1 MDIEKIINIIVLA
14 VIVLCFLILLFFRLG
29 KLFRQLAT
37 AKSYK
42 EAKEAVQDFVEDI
55 KEIAN
60 DDKFENVRNF
70 TVNLIINI
78 IENGDN
84 FNIREIL
91 GGVKE
96 KCSKENVEYNEETWA
111 DFVTEIYNKRK
122 GEKK

>member
-1 MDIEKIINIIVLA
+1 MEVEKIVGIVVASL
-14 VIVLCFLILLFFRLG
+14 VLLLFLCLLLFRLG
-29 KLFRQLAT
+29 VLIRKLAT
-37 AKSYK
+37 AKSYQ
-42 EAKEAVQDFVEDI
+42 EAKEAVQDFAEDI

-91 GGVKE
+91 GGVRE
-96 KCSKENVEYNEETWA
+96 KCSKENVEYNEEHWA
-111 DFVTEIYNKRK
+111 DFITEIYNKRK
-122 GEKK
+122 EKKK

>member
-1 MDIEKIINIIVLA
+1 MEVEKIVGVVATCVVLA
-14 VIVLCFLILLFFRLG
+14 LFLFLLLFRLV

-84 FNIREIL
+84 FNIREVL
-91 GGVKE
+91 GGVRE
-96 KCSKENVEYNEETWA
+96 KCSKENVEYNEEHWA

-122 GEKK
+122 EKKK

>member
-1 MDIEKIINIIVLA
+1 MDIEKIIFYVVLG
-14 VIVLCFLILLFFRLG
+14 LIAFAIACLLIFRLITF
-29 KLFRQLAT
+29 FRQLSK
-37 AKSYK
+37 AKTFG
-42 EAKEAVQDFVEDI
+42 EAKEAVQEFVEDI
-55 KEIAN
+55 KEIAS

-122 GEKK
+122 EAKK